1 MTMTHQKIERLFI
14 TCCAAALA
22 ACQGAGS
29 DYVQAA
35 LPALDGADAGQ
46 AGAAA
51 ALHDANGAC
60 VGEVV
65 FTSEAEL
72 TRVEISAHMPPGH
85 SGLHAIHIHANDNPA
100 NGDGCL
106 ADPTQPASTYFVSAD
121 GHYNPS
127 GDAHGHHAGDLPAL
141 FFTDSGVAS
150 LSFLTDRFHLDE
162 ILGSAVILHELSDND
177 GNIPVGDQ
185 PEQYTPNTPAATDL
199 TARTGNAGARIA
211 CGVVE

>member
-1 MTMTHQKIERLFI
+1 
-14 TCCAAALA
+14 
-22 ACQGAGS
+22 
-29 DYVQAA
+29 VQAA
-35 LPALDGADAGQ
+35 IPALDGADGGR

-72 TRVEISAHMPPGH
+72 TRVEISAHMPEGH

-100 NGDGCL
+100 NGDGCI
-106 ADPTQPASTYFVSAD
+106 ADPSQPASTYFVSAD

-177 GNIPVGDQ
+177 GNIRRRSAGPVHAQHSRGDRPHRAHGQ
-185 PEQYTPNTPAATDL
+185 RRRTHRMWRGRVRLRLTRAARDP
-199 TARTGNAGARIA
+199 
-211 CGVVE
+211 